1 MKQDNYR
8 RPRTVLELRS
18 SYWAGL
24 GPKAKKAW
32 VEKAFRYWRRRGFPH
47 YQLSDSEIRREF
59 ERLCQVQPGSV
70 IRGEEIRACTTG
82 LRLANYFHPHMWEI
96 SVGRYRN
103 PAQAFSDDKLLRLC
117 IEKALTVCND
127 RPPLSLN
134 SLRRMLISLTNTASV
149 SNFRPAV
156 ARALVSMHSGLGDH
170 ILDYCAGFGGRMLGT
185 LTLDR
190 KYQGIEASKRTAKAL
205 VRMNQ
210 ALNRLMLSRG
220 LATISHGSAE
230 DFLPTLP
237 SRSVSLI
244 ITSPPYF
251 NRERYSRDI
260 SQSFLRYKSYEVWR
274 ELFLATTIAE
284 SARILEKRGRL
295 VLNVAD
301 CGEHPIARDAFDI
314 CHKELRHLCTFRLRI
329 PLRAY
334 QRNHKRQ
341 VYKYEQVFVFKAR

>member
-18 SYWAGL
+18 SYWAEL

-47 YQLSDSEIRREF
+47 YQLSDSEIKREF
-59 ERLCQVQPGSV
+59 EHLSRVRPISV

-103 PAQAFSDDKLLRLC
+103 PAEIFSNDKLLHLC
-117 IEKALTVCND
+117 IEKALTVCKD
-127 RPPLSLN
+127 RPPLSPN
-134 SLRRMLISLTNTASV
+134 SLRRMLISFTNTASV

-156 ARALVSMHSGLGDH
+156 ARALVSMYSGSDDSV
-170 ILDYCAGFGGRMLGT
+170 LDFCAGFGGRMLGA
-185 LTLDR
+185 LTLER
-190 KYQGIEASKRTAKAL
+190 NYSGIEASRKTAKAL
-205 VRMNQ
+205 VRMNH
-210 ALNRLMLSRG
+210 ALKQLVLSRG

-230 DFLPTLP
+230 EILPDLP
-237 SRSVSLI
+237 SNSVSLV

-251 NRERYSRDI
+251 DRERYSREH
-260 SQSFLRYKSYEVWR
+260 SQSFLRYKSYQAWR
-274 ELFLATTIAE
+274 DLFLRTTIAE
-284 SARILEKRGRL
+284 SARILERGGKL

-301 CGEHPIARDAFDI
+301 CGPYPIAGDAFDI
-314 CHKELRHLCTFRLRI
+314 CRRELAHLRTFRLRI
-329 PLRAY
+329 PLRPY
-334 QRNHKRQ
+334 QRNHRRR
-341 VYKYEQVFVFKAR
+341 VYKHEDVFVFRAK